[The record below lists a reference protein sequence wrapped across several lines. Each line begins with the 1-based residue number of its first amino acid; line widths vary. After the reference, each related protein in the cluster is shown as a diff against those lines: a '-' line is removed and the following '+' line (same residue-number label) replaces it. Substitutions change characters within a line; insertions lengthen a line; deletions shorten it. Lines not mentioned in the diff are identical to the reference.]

1 MELLPGDA
9 EPPLCRG
16 ALTCIAEPYL
26 RPGAHLGRGVGGG
39 RRGRG
44 QSSLAG
50 RGAGRRAALRMR
62 ASPRLGAREPGPPGW
77 LAWEWGAL
85 VGAVPHPGP
94 VPSRRD
100 LFTPRPAAAA
110 AAAGGGGGQP
120 LGPAAPRPIGAQHAN
135 EGARHTAAGAVRA
148 APPPLRLGRP
158 EMRLPPA
165 VRPPPGRPSGPT
177 RPGRPAGP
185 RASGRGTYLRYLTCA
200 GLGGAL
206 CPDARP
212 RGRHSHPHLRCP
224 PPGPPC
230 SPAAAPRQRLL
241 LSSSCRGCPP
251 ARGRGGLAVVR
262 ASGPGPC
269 TGTASECR
277 S

>member
-1 MELLPGDA
+1 MVFRTSAELRRAELGGDCKYHTGSSPGGKVSHPEAAGASPRLEGHRGGVELLPGDA
-9 EPPLCRG
+9 EPRLCRG

-26 RPGAHLGRGVGGG
+26 TPGAHLGRGVGGG

-135 EGARHTAAGAVRA
+135 EGARHTAASAGRA
-148 APPPLRLGRP
+148 TPPPLRLGRP

-165 VRPPPGRPSGPT
+165 VHSPPSGPA
-177 RPGRPAGP
+177 RPGPAAP
-185 RASGRGTYLRYLTCA
+185 RASRG
-200 GLGGAL
+200 
-206 CPDARP
+206 
-212 RGRHSHPHLRCP
+212 S
-224 PPGPPC
+224 
-230 SPAAAPRQRLL
+230 
-241 LSSSCRGCPP
+241 
-251 ARGRGGLAVVR
+251 
-262 ASGPGPC
+262 
-269 TGTASECR
+269 
-277 S
+277 